1 MDWLTPSTIIT
12 LIAMVF
18 NGAVIYGAIRSDM
31 KHMLSENKR
40 LDAQLKIVDERLIT
54 HLITHD

>member
-1 MDWLTPSTIIT
+1 MDWMTPSTIIT
-12 LIAMVF
+12 LIAMLF

-40 LDAQLKIVDERLIT
+40 LDAQLKVTDDRLIE
-54 HLITHD
+54 HLIKHK